1 MLKKLT
7 EAFSLLPETESIA
20 LSGSRRSAIND
31 ESSDW
36 DVYIYSSSRI
46 MPETR
51 EKIFA
56 SIFPRFSVNC
66 SPFEE
71 GDECMDEDGRVYDI
85 MYRSTEWTEW
95 QIDDVYR
102 KHNARVGYTTCFL
115 YNIATS
121 EVLFDR
127 SGWLSSIIKELQGE
141 YPEELRSNIIR
152 KNMDVIDGNGA
163 STFLIQA
170 ELAVKRGD
178 IVSSNHRLAA
188 ILASYFDIIFAY
200 NRVYHPG
207 EKKLIGYAHYCKD
220 LPINMDED
228 IEKAITTLGKP
239 DHLDALRTLVSHLH
253 DFTAGA

>member
-188 ILASYFDIIFAY
+188 ILASYFDIIFPSFLY
-200 NRVYHPG
+200 
-207 EKKLIGYAHYCKD
+207 
-220 LPINMDED
+220 
-228 IEKAITTLGKP
+228 
-239 DHLDALRTLVSHLH
+239 S
-253 DFTAGA
+253 

>member
-71 GDECMDEDGRVYDI
+71 GDECMDEDGRVYDK
-85 MYRSTEWTEW
+85 MEESMTSCTEVLNGQNGRLMMSTE
-95 QIDDVYR
+95 
-102 KHNARVGYTTCFL
+102 
-115 YNIATS
+115 NIMPVSVTMS
-121 EVLFDR
+121 
-127 SGWLSSIIKELQGE
+127 LS
-141 YPEELRSNIIR
+141 
-152 KNMDVIDGNGA
+152 
-163 STFLIQA
+163 
-170 ELAVKRGD
+170 
-178 IVSSNHRLAA
+178 
-188 ILASYFDIIFAY
+188 
-200 NRVYHPG
+200 
-207 EKKLIGYAHYCKD
+207 
-220 LPINMDED
+220 
-228 IEKAITTLGKP
+228 
-239 DHLDALRTLVSHLH
+239 
-253 DFTAGA
+253 

>member
-1 MLKKLT
+1 MLKSIANGLS
-7 EAFSLLPETESIA
+7 ELPMVKSVA
-20 LSGSRRSAIND
+20 LSGSKTSAIND
-31 ESSDW
+31 NFSDLDIYVYSDNHVPFEDRARIFSGFES
-36 DVYIYSSSRI
+36 VRI
-46 MPETR
+46 
-51 EKIFA
+51 
-56 SIFPRFSVNC
+56 NC

-71 GDECMDEDGRVYDI
+71 GDEIIDKCGNVYDI

-207 EKKLIGYAHYCKD
+207 EKKLIGYAHFCKD
-220 LPINMDED
+220 LPMNMDEN

>member
-102 KHNARVGYTTCFL
+102 KHNARVGYTTC
-115 YNIATS
+115 
-121 EVLFDR
+121 
-127 SGWLSSIIKELQGE
+127 
-141 YPEELRSNIIR
+141 NIIR

-207 EKKLIGYAHYCKD
+207 EKKLIGYAHFCKD
-220 LPINMDED
+220 LPMNMDEN
-228 IEKAITTLGKP
+228 IEKAITTLGKS